1 MFTPDAAVLTRVASS
16 VLADG
21 AFMLTEP
28 AETPLA
34 AEDALVFAVPFRASV
49 SGCVLFEAPIDLGF
63 EMMSNLDDDTSDLQ
77 LGALDA
83 MREMTNI
90 LAGALM
96 PELFG
101 DEVVELGVPSG
112 PGEPVPPGSS
122 MRTDLV
128 TDEGHHLAVLVTW
141 GAAS

>member
-1 MFTPDAAVLTRVASS
+1 MFTPDAEVVARIATS

-21 AFMLTEP
+21 AFMLTAPTDEQLDP
-28 AETPLA
+28 A
-34 AEDALVFAVPFRASV
+34 DALVFAVPFQASV
-49 SGCVLFEAPIDLGF
+49 SGAIVFEAPIDLGF
-63 EMMSNLDDDTSDLQ
+63 EMMSNLDDDTADIQ

-83 MREMTNI
+83 MREMTNV

-96 PELFG
+96 PGLFG

-112 PGEPVPPGSS
+112 PGESVPPGS
-122 MRTDLV
+122 MIRTNLV